1 MFDNS
6 NIIVGLEIGTSKVCA
21 VVGESREGG
30 TDPAKAGLNI
40 IGLGQARSRG
50 VRKGELVDTQQAE
63 EDVRNAIVEAE
74 QMADVE
80 IRSVYLGVTGG
91 HIRGF
96 NNRGVHPVVSA
107 DREITDDDVQD
118 VIKNAKAINLPTENS
133 VVHAIRQHFFVD
145 GQDGVT
151 NPVGMLGSRLEV
163 DMHVVHGNTN
173 RLQNAI
179 RLVKGMQLEV
189 DEIVFNGLASSLAL
203 LTNEQKELGALV
215 IDIGGGTTDYVVYTD
230 GVIKHTGVLAVG
242 GDHVSNDLAYGL
254 KVPLSRAEKLKLE
267 HGSALADDAAKG
279 RTVTITNE
287 LGLPLKTVNIEHL
300 RRIMSLRLEEIFLLI
315 AQDLDQLGLL
325 DYLRAGVFL
334 CGGGARVPHIANLA
348 EPILQM
354 PVSLGQ
360 TNSVS
365 GLKSALGQPEFVTGI
380 GLAKFGSFKA
390 RKREGRPS
398 LAQGIKG
405 ALGRFLQR
413 S

>member
-1 MFDNS
+1 MFDSS

-50 VRKGELVDTQQAE
+50 VRKGELVDAQQAE

-203 LTNEQKELGALV
+203 LSNEQKELGALV

-230 GVIKHTGVLAVG
+230 GVIKHTGVLAIG

-267 HGSALADDAAKG
+267 HGSALMDDAAKG
-279 RTVTITNE
+279 QTVTITNE

-300 RRIMSLRLEEIFLLI
+300 RRIMSLRLEEIFQLV
-315 AQDLDQLGLL
+315 AQDLEQLGLL

-334 CGGGARVPHIANLA
+334 AGGGARVPHIAKLA

-380 GLAKFGSFKA
+380 GLVKFGSFKA
-390 RKREGRPS
+390 RKREGKPS
-398 LAQGIKG
+398 LTQGIKG

-413 S
+413 P